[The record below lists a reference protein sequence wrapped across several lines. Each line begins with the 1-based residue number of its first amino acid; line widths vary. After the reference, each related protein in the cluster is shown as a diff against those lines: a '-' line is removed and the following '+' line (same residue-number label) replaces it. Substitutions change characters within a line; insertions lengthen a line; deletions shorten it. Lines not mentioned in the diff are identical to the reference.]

1 MWTIG
6 LCIVAV
12 LVIYLSYRLN
22 KWSNPKCNG
31 VLPPGSMGLPLIGE
45 TLQLIVPSYSLD
57 LHPFIKKK
65 AQKYGPIFRT
75 SVAGSPI
82 VVSIDPEFNHYIAK
96 QEGRLVEIWY
106 LDSFSKLLTME
117 GENKVTAVG
126 VVHKYIR
133 SIVLNRCGADPLKE
147 KLLPQIEEFVNKT
160 LQTWSSHPLVEM
172 KHAASV
178 KVFDFTAKLFISYD
192 AENSPTKMSEK
203 FTNILGGLMS
213 FPLNIPGT
221 TYHKCLKDKNEAMS
235 MLRKIFKE
243 RINSPKRHFED
254 LLDLAI
260 NDMDKEKF
268 LSEDLII
275 NVVFGLLFASFDS
288 ISSALSLTLNLL
300 AEHPAVLQELTDEH
314 EAILKNRESPNSIL
328 TWDEYKSMTFTHQV
342 INEAFRLG
350 GVAPG
355 LLRRALKDI
364 EFKGYTIPAGW
375 TIMLVNSAIQLNPN
389 TYKDPLAFNPWRWKD
404 LDSLFVSK
412 NFMPFGGGT
421 RLCAGAEYSKTFM
434 ATFLHILVTKYRW
447 TKVKGGTIARNPI
460 LEFTDGLHIKF
471 SVINN

>member
-12 LVIYLSYRLN
+12 LVIYLSYRLH

-82 VVSIDPEFNHYIAK
+82 VVSIDHEFKHHIVK
-96 QEGRLVEIWY
+96 QEGRLVELWY
-106 LDSFSKLLTME
+106 LDSFSKLFELE
-117 GENKVTAVG
+117 GENKATAIG
-126 VVHKYIR
+126 AVHKYLR
-133 SIVLNRCGADPLKE
+133 SITLNHCGADQLKE
-147 KLLPQIEEFVNKT
+147 KLLPQIEGFVNKT

-172 KHAASV
+172 RHAISEMA
-178 KVFDFTAKLFISYD
+178 FDFTAKLFISYD

-221 TYHKCLKDKNEAMS
+221 TFHKCLKDHNEALS
-235 MLRKIFKE
+235 MLGKILKE
-243 RINSPKRHFED
+243 RINSPKRHYED
-254 LLDLAI
+254 LLDQAI

-275 NVVFGLLFASFDS
+275 NVVYGLLFASFES
-288 ISSALSLTLNLL
+288 ISVALSLTLNLL

-314 EAILKNRESPNSIL
+314 EAILKNRESPNSTL

-342 INEAFRLG
+342 INEALRLG
-350 GVAPG
+350 SFGPG
-355 LLRRALKDI
+355 LLRKALKDI

-375 TIMLVNSAIQLNPN
+375 TIMLLNSAIQLNPN
-389 TYKDPLAFNPWRWKD
+389 KYKDPLAFNPWRWKD

-412 NFMPFGGGT
+412 NFMPFGGGI
-421 RLCAGAEYSKTFM
+421 RQCVGAEYSKTFL
-434 ATFLHILVTKYRW
+434 ATFLHVLVTKYRW
-447 TKVKGGTIARNPI
+447 TKVKGGTIARKPM
-460 LEFTDGLHIKF
+460 LEFPDGLHIKF
-471 SVINN
+471 SVISN

>member
-6 LCIVAV
+6 LIVAA
-12 LVIYLSYRLN
+12 LVIYLGSWLN

-82 VVSIDPEFNHYIAK
+82 VLSIDPEFNHYIVK
-96 QEGRLVEIWY
+96 QEGRLVEVWY
-106 LDSFSKLLTME
+106 MDSFSKLFNME
-117 GENKVTAVG
+117 GENKINVIG
-126 VVHKYIR
+126 VVHKYFR
-133 SIVLNRCGADPLKE
+133 SIVLNHCGADPLKE
-147 KLLPQIEEFVNKT
+147 NLLPQIEEFVNKT

-178 KVFDFTAKLFISYD
+178 MAFDFTAKLFFSYD
-192 AENSPTKMSEK
+192 AENSPMKMSEK
-203 FTNILGGLMS
+203 FTNILGGFIS

-221 TYHKCLKDKNEAMS
+221 TFHKCLKDQSEALS
-235 MLRKIFKE
+235 MLRKILKD
-243 RINSPKRHFED
+243 RINSPERHYED
-254 LLDLAI
+254 LLDQAI

-275 NVVFGLLFASFDS
+275 NVVFAMLFASFES
-288 ISSALSLTLNLL
+288 ISTALSLALNFV
-300 AEHPAVLQELTDEH
+300 AEHPTVLQELTDEH
-314 EAILKNRESPNSIL
+314 EAILKNRESPNSTL

-342 INEAFRLG
+342 INEVLRLG
-350 GVAPG
+350 SVAPG
-355 LLRRALKDI
+355 LLRKALKDI

-412 NFMPFGGGT
+412 NFMPFGGGI
-421 RLCAGAEYSKTFM
+421 RQCAGAEYSKTLL
-434 ATFLHILVTKYRW
+434 ATFLHVLVTKYRW
-447 TKVKGGTIARNPI
+447 TKVKGGTNVRNPI
-460 LEFTDGLHIKF
+460 LGFTDGLHIKF
-471 SVINN
+471 SAISN

>member
-12 LVIYLSYRLN
+12 LVIYLGYWLN

-75 SVAGSPI
+75 CVAGSPI
-82 VVSIDPEFNHYIAK
+82 VVSIDPEFNHYVVK
-96 QEGRLVEIWY
+96 QEGRLVEVWY
-106 LDSFSKLLTME
+106 MDSFAKLFNME
-117 GENKVTAVG
+117 GENKINVIG
-126 VVHKYIR
+126 VVHKYFR
-133 SIVLNRCGADPLKE
+133 SILLNHCGADPLKE
-147 KLLPQIEEFVNKT
+147 NLLPQIEEFVNKT

-172 KHAASV
+172 KHAASM

-192 AENSPTKMSEK
+192 AENSPMKMSEK
-203 FTNILGGLMS
+203 FTNILGGLVS

-221 TYHKCLKDKNEAMS
+221 TFHKCLKDQNEA
-235 MLRKIFKE
+235 LK
-243 RINSPKRHFED
+243 
-254 LLDLAI
+254 
-260 NDMDKEKF
+260 
-268 LSEDLII
+268 DLII
-275 NVVFGLLFASFDS
+275 NMVFAMLFASFES
-288 ISSALSLTLNLL
+288 ISAALSLTLNLL
-300 AEHPAVLQELTDEH
+300 AEHPTVLQELTDEH
-314 EAILKNRESPNSIL
+314 EAILKNRESPNSTL

-342 INEAFRLG
+342 INEALRLG
-350 GVAPG
+350 GVVPG
-355 LLRRALKDI
+355 ILRKALKDI

-375 TIMLVNSAIQLNPN
+375 TIMLANSAIQLNPN

-412 NFMPFGGGT
+412 NFMPFGGGI
-421 RLCAGAEYSKTFM
+421 RQCAGAEYSKTFL
-434 ATFLHILVTKYRW
+434 ATFLHVLVTKYRW
-447 TKVKGGTIARNPI
+447 TKVKGGTNVRNPI
-460 LEFTDGLHIKF
+460 LGFTDGLHIKF
-471 SVINN
+471 SAISN

>member
-6 LCIVAV
+6 LIVAA
-12 LVIYLSYRLN
+12 LVIYLGYWLN

-82 VVSIDPEFNHYIAK
+82 VLSIDPEFNHYIVK
-96 QEGRLVEIWY
+96 QEGRLVEVWY
-106 LDSFSKLLTME
+106 MDSFAKLFNME
-117 GENKVTAVG
+117 GENKINVIG
-126 VVHKYIR
+126 VVHKYFR
-133 SIVLNRCGADPLKE
+133 SIILNHCGADPLKE
-147 KLLPQIEEFVNKT
+147 NLLPQIEEFVNKT

-178 KVFDFTAKLFISYD
+178 DQ
-192 AENSPTKMSEK
+192 
-203 FTNILGGLMS
+203 
-213 FPLNIPGT
+213 
-221 TYHKCLKDKNEAMS
+221 NEALS
-235 MLRKIFKE
+235 MLRKILKD
-243 RINSPKRHFED
+243 RINSTERHYED
-254 LLDLAI
+254 LLDQAI

-275 NVVFGLLFASFDS
+275 NVVFAMLFASFES
-288 ISSALSLTLNLL
+288 ISAALSLTLNLV
-300 AEHPAVLQELTDEH
+300 AEHPTVLQELTDEH
-314 EAILKNRESPNSIL
+314 EAILKNRESPNSTL

-342 INEAFRLG
+342 INEVLRLG
-350 GVAPG
+350 SVAPG
-355 LLRRALKDI
+355 LLRKALKDI

-375 TIMLVNSAIQLNPN
+375 NIMLVNSAIQLNPN

-412 NFMPFGGGT
+412 NFMPFGGGI
-421 RLCAGAEYSKTFM
+421 RQCAGAEYSKTFL
-434 ATFLHILVTKYRW
+434 ATFLHVLVTKYRW
-447 TKVKGGTIARNPI
+447 TKVKGGTNVRNPV
-460 LEFTDGLHIKF
+460 LGFTDGLHIKF
-471 SVINN
+471 SAISN

>member
-6 LCIVAV
+6 LIVAA
-12 LVIYLSYRLN
+12 LVIYLGYWLN

-82 VVSIDPEFNHYIAK
+82 VLSIDPEFNHYIVK
-96 QEGRLVEIWY
+96 QEGRLVEVWY
-106 LDSFSKLLTME
+106 MDSFAKLFNME
-117 GENKVTAVG
+117 GENKINVIG
-126 VVHKYIR
+126 VVHKYFR
-133 SIVLNRCGADPLKE
+133 SIILNHCGADPLKE
-147 KLLPQIEEFVNKT
+147 NLLPQIEEFVNKT

-178 KVFDFTAKLFISYD
+178 DQ
-192 AENSPTKMSEK
+192 
-203 FTNILGGLMS
+203 
-213 FPLNIPGT
+213 
-221 TYHKCLKDKNEAMS
+221 NEALS
-235 MLRKIFKE
+235 MLRKILKD
-243 RINSPKRHFED
+243 RINSPERHYED
-254 LLDLAI
+254 LLDQAI

-268 LSEDLII
+268 LSEDLIV
-275 NVVFGLLFASFDS
+275 NVVFAMLFASFES
-288 ISSALSLTLNLL
+288 ISAALSLTLNLV
-300 AEHPAVLQELTDEH
+300 AEHPTVLQELTDEH
-314 EAILKNRESPNSIL
+314 EAILKNRESPNSTL

-342 INEAFRLG
+342 INEVLRLG
-350 GVAPG
+350 SVAPG
-355 LLRRALKDI
+355 LLRKALKDI

-412 NFMPFGGGT
+412 NFMPFGGGI
-421 RLCAGAEYSKTFM
+421 RQCAGAEYSKTFL
-434 ATFLHILVTKYRW
+434 ATFLHVLVTKYRW
-447 TKVKGGTIARNPI
+447 TKVKGGTNVRNPV
-460 LEFTDGLHIKF
+460 LGFTDGLHIKF
-471 SVINN
+471 SAISN